1 MRNLPS
7 ELIEDILRRLPVKSL
22 KRFRSVAKAWC
33 SLIDSDRFIKMHLR
47 HSLTSLSNR
56 HLITGGAGVCSVAL
70 DSLDKAH
77 AVKPPFDCKSGDM
90 ISYSCNGIFLLMSDP
105 PVLWNPF
112 SREYRVLPDCPVEY
126 AATAAEC
133 YCNKAGYEFGY
144 DSRNDDYKVIR
155 VLDFRHK
162 ITHAPMANETKIY
175 SLKSNSWRRIEP
187 LPYPLLFLRLNW
199 RVHVNGVL
207 HTLVPDPDNVYG
219 ASIMC
224 FSFETERRYQ
234 MLLPRRIR
242 IKGFD
247 VSLDVTGGCLSVVCN
262 NLDMVVVWVMKEY
275 GVNDSWVKLVSVT
288 PPVFEGNDYVK
299 PLVYSKEGGRVLL
312 LGKTLFWYDLR
323 NQSVDYVFIEGLP
336 FVFYAEA
343 CVESLVSLGGE
354 IKNWGCEKEK
364 RKDKTTKKRDDF
376 LSKGFKLVL

>member
-1 MRNLPS
+1 
-7 ELIEDILRRLPVKSL
+7 
-22 KRFRSVAKAWC
+22 
-33 SLIDSDRFIKMHLR
+33 
-47 HSLTSLSNR
+47 
-56 HLITGGAGVCSVAL
+56 
-70 DSLDKAH
+70 
-77 AVKPPFDCKSGDM
+77 
-90 ISYSCNGIFLLMSDP
+90 
-105 PVLWNPF
+105 
-112 SREYRVLPDCPVEY
+112 
-126 AATAAEC
+126 
-133 YCNKAGYEFGY
+133 
-144 DSRNDDYKVIR
+144 
-155 VLDFRHK
+155 
-162 ITHAPMANETKIY
+162 MANETKIY

-219 ASIMC
+219 ARIMC

-247 VSLDVTGGCLSVVCN
+247 VSLDVTGVCLSVVCN

-312 LGKTLFWYDLR
+312 LGKTLFWYNLR

-354 IKNWGCEKEK
+354 LKNWGGCEKEK